1 MECRPNPGTIGYV
14 FFLKEAGRMK
24 VVLYMTV
31 VGSVIQKNLDLMKR
45 GLREFRVF
53 HVMSRQMK

>member
-1 MECRPNPGTIGYV
+1 MECRPNPDTIGYV
-14 FFLKEAGRMK
+14 FFLKEAGRME